1 MQVFLRLADPA
12 FLVLEVRLL
21 QVVVLL
27 PVLFAVL
34 LPVLFLVLLPV
45 LLAVLL
51 PVLFLLRKK
60 TLRSDVSGAVLV
72 VFDCCVPGGLLGRGR
87 PFAVSHELAVVL
99 FLKQLVVLLGSV
111 AAQNGAR
118 EGLSTDA
125 GNQKFALD
133 FVGKLR
139 LHSMLAGAV
148 PHIQILV

>member
-1 MQVFLRLADPA
+1 VQVFLRLADPA
-12 FLVLEVRLL
+12 FFVLEVRLL

-27 PVLFAVL
+27 PVL
-34 LPVLFLVLLPV
+34 
-45 LLAVLL
+45 LAVLL
-51 PVLFLLRKK
+51 PVLFVILMPVIFLLRKE
-60 TLRSDVSGAVLV
+60 TLRSDVPGAVLV
-72 VFDCCVPGGLLGRGR
+72 VLGCCVSGGLLGRGR
-87 PFAVSHELAVVL
+87 PFAVSHELEVVL

-133 FVGKLR
+133 FVGKLG

-148 PHIQILV
+148 PHIQILIKLKL